1 MIPMQPNSFSQTG
14 DLSMTNDQK
23 TDNARALEQDSD
35 PNADRIKGYSSDA
48 EAYQRLEERE
58 SSDDRFEDPSEN

>member
-1 MIPMQPNSFSQTG
+1 
-14 DLSMTNDQK
+14 MTNDQK